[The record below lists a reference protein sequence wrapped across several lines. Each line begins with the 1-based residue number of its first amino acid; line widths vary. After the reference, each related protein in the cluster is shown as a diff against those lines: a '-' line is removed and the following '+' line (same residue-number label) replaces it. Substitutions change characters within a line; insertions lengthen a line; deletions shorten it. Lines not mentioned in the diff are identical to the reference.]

1 MNTVGAFPGG
11 GSDDLRR
18 KISELNP
25 TIEATVEFRGRE
37 RAGAIV
43 GLVYI
48 TGHSGRFVVDPH
60 STRRRHPPISIRRHK
75 ADTANDASH
84 RGMKTPWFVRGY
96 G

>member
-11 GSDDLRR
+11 GTDDLRR

-37 RAGAIV
+37 RANADV
-43 GLVYI
+43 GLIDI

-60 STRRRHPPISIRRHK
+60 STQSGRSALRIARLK
-75 ADTANDASH
+75 AAI
-84 RGMKTPWFVRGY
+84 
-96 G
+96 